1 MEFLLI
7 AKYIFEYISES
18 VMSKGKCLYN
28 FNRFVFIY
36 YTHLFI
42 PSILAYSLKF
52 KLQLNT
58 DCLFFLN
65 MLSPLFGIKLDR
77 VNICYEV
84 VIKRVRVLIMIESIS
99 KTVAI
104 FLYKTHHK

>member
-7 AKYIFEYISES
+7 AKYIFVYISES
-18 VMSKGKCLYN
+18 VMSKGKCLCN

-42 PSILAYSLKF
+42 PSILVSSLKF

-58 DCLFFLN
+58 VCFSLIF
-65 MLSPLFGIKLDR
+65 SPHYL
-77 VNICYEV
+77 
-84 VIKRVRVLIMIESIS
+84 
-99 KTVAI
+99 A
-104 FLYKTHHK
+104 